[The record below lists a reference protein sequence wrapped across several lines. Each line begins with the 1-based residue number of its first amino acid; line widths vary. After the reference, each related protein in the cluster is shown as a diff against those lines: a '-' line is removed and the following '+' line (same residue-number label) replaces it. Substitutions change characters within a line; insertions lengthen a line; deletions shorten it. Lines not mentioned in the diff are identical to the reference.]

1 MGKSRLTRRL
11 FASYLTVACAGVV
24 LSGLLVDRTV
34 RESSFAQVQ
43 IRLQGEATMLGQMT
57 ASALFGELDDSDT
70 SLNESVRAL
79 GRAAQTELSV
89 LSPSGA
95 VVADSNSDPKT
106 LAPEGE
112 APEIVTARRDG
123 LGTAIRGSN
132 GGRLYVANAI
142 VRDGKLL
149 GFARSAMPMPAVRA
163 EALSVR
169 TRMVSGAALAI
180 AIAFVLAIVMT
191 FRIVRPVRELAAG
204 AREIGAGRYGH
215 QVAAS
220 SDDEVGELARAF
232 NEMSRGLRGTI
243 DELDGRNRDMRI
255 VLDNVREG
263 LITVAA
269 DGTMSREKSAAV
281 ERWLGPS
288 ALDTRLWNYLFP
300 NDPLSA
306 QMLELHWQQ
315 LVEDVVPIELCL
327 DQLPKRIHTRD
338 RTFDVEYT
346 PIFDDGKLDKLLVVL
361 ADVTEHVEALRVE
374 AAQRE
379 VLAVFERIV
388 RDRTGFADFLAET
401 HKLVARITGNA
412 RPEAEELKRALHTL
426 KGNAAVYGLASI
438 ADVCHDLESR
448 LEDGRDLEATD
459 RELLLVPWRRF
470 TERMSV
476 LVGER
481 DLAHIEIHDRELE
494 SLANAVVDGASRPEI
509 LRTLAE
515 WRAQRVDL
523 QLERFAEQARS
534 IVRKLGKGEVRIKV
548 DCSDRLRVDREAM
561 APFWSVFVH
570 VIRNAADHGS
580 APASERGGSAGTIQ
594 LRGFRADDLL
604 SIEVSDDGPGVDWTA
619 IRSRAAS
626 LGLPHQTKEDL
637 VRALFAGGLS
647 TRETVTATSGRG
659 VGLSAVWR
667 VCEELRGRIRIDGQ
681 RGQGTTIR
689 FDFPA
694 SAVGPKRIAL
704 AAPCTIPP
712 SASCA

>member
-11 FASYLTVACAGVV
+11 FGSYLTVACVGVV

-34 RESSFAQVQ
+34 RESSLAQIQV
-43 IRLQGEATMLGQMT
+43 RLQGEATMLGQMT

-79 GRAAQTELSV
+79 GRAAQTELS
-89 LSPSGA
+89 LLAPSGA
-95 VVADSNSDPKT
+95 IVADSNGHDPKT

-112 APEIVTARRDG
+112 APEIVAARREG
-123 LGTAIRGSN
+123 LGTAIRGPD

-163 EALSVR
+163 EVLSVR
-169 TRMVSGAALAI
+169 TRMLSGAMLAI
-180 AIAFVLAIVMT
+180 AIAFVLAIGMSL
-191 FRIVRPVRELAAG
+191 RIVRPVRALAAG
-204 AREIGAGRYGH
+204 AREISAGRYGH

-220 SDDEVGELARAF
+220 SDDEVGELGRAF

-243 DELDGRNRDMRI
+243 DELDGRNRDMRV

-269 DGTMSREKSAAV
+269 DGTMSREKSSAV
-281 ERWLGPS
+281 
-288 ALDTRLWNYLFP
+288 DTRLWDYLFP
-300 NDPLSA
+300 SDRSAA

-315 LVEDVVPIELCL
+315 LVEDVVPIELSL
-327 DQLPKRIHTRD
+327 DQLPKRIHTSG
-338 RTFDVEYT
+338 RTFDLEYT
-346 PIFDDGKLDKLLVVL
+346 PIFDVGKLDKILVVL
-361 ADVTEHVEALRVE
+361 ADVTEQVEALRAE

-379 VLAVFERIV
+379 ILAVFERIV
-388 RDRTGFADFLAET
+388 RDRTGFADFLSET
-401 HKLVARITGNA
+401 HKLVARITGTV
-412 RPEAEELKRALHTL
+412 RPDEDELRRALHTL
-426 KGNAAVYGLASI
+426 KGNTAVYGLGSI
-438 ADVCHDLESR
+438 ADVCHDLENR
-448 LEDGRDLEATD
+448 LDDGGDLEAAD

-470 TERMSV
+470 TERLAV

-481 DLAHIEIHDRELE
+481 DLAHIEIHDRELD
-494 SLANAVVDGASRPEI
+494 SLANAVVDGTSRQEI

-534 IVRKLGKGEVRIKV
+534 IVRRLGKGDVRITV

-580 APASERGGSAGTIQ
+580 APASERGGAAGTIQ
-594 LRGFRADDLL
+594 LRAFRADELL
-604 SIEVSDDGPGVDWTA
+604 SIEVADDGPGVDWTA
-619 IRSRAAS
+619 IRTRATS
-626 LGLPHQTKEDL
+626 LGLPHQTREDL

-647 TRETVTATSGRG
+647 TRETVTSTSGRG
-659 VGLSAVWR
+659 VGMSAVWR
-667 VCEELRGRIRIDGQ
+667 VCEELRGHIRIDGQ

-694 SAVGPKRIAL
+694 SAVGPKRIAV
-704 AAPCTIPP
+704 AAPRTIPP